1 MNVEEIEKFLDK
13 QENTAD
19 KKVKI
24 DFKKRDSIYGVF
36 VKGKDY
42 SDLKEKNF
50 WRVVTLPN
58 VDAWK
63 KSNDL
68 NFAKIF
74 SGSEFSR
81 LTIKDK

>member
-1 MNVEEIEKFLDK
+1 MNVEEIEKFLDR
-13 QENTAD
+13 QENTGD

-24 DFKKRDSIYGVF
+24 DFKKRESIYGVF

-42 SDLKEKNF
+42 GDLKEKNF

>member
-13 QENTAD
+13 QEHTDD

-58 VDAWK
+58 VEAWQ

-81 LTIKDK
+81 LTLKDK

>member
-13 QENTAD
+13 QENTGD

-42 SDLKEKNF
+42 GDLKEKNF

-58 VDAWK
+58 VDAWR

-81 LTIKDK
+81 LTLKDK